1 MAAAASKW
9 EYDVRCGSRGTCTH
23 VYINVDITLGIYDAA
38 SAAQKKFAAHAK
50 HTGVARGLIDT
61 LWFEKDI
68 FELPSMENPPAISE
82 DITNPINVARRMIN
96 EEAQAARPGSGDLAL
111 QMMSAKLEALQEV
124 DEHAAVEVALCK
136 ALSSGP
142 GQQILEVE
150 MFRAL
155 PDEHRV
161 VSLAQAVANL
171 ERLQT
176 SSLHGFCPPAAQS
189 KVGEVLAAVRSLVR
203 GQCPVY
209 TSWCGCTNLK
219 KMMDEILPLFLT
231 IFDNHLENSAAH
243 CRGKNAAEKIFK
255 KCEDQIDEVTLEDLA
270 PLCTYDWLLTRE
282 QQQQVQ
288 QWMQI
293 IWSSAGMAGASAAGA
308 AKRSQSSSS
317 AVAAKKPRASEAST
331 SEVIDNVANLFT

>member
-1 MAAAASKW
+1 M
-9 EYDVRCGSRGTCTH
+9 
-23 VYINVDITLGIYDAA
+23 
-38 SAAQKKFAAHAK
+38 
-50 HTGVARGLIDT
+50 
-61 LWFEKDI
+61 
-68 FELPSMENPPAISE
+68 
-82 DITNPINVARRMIN
+82 
-96 EEAQAARPGSGDLAL
+96 
-111 QMMSAKLEALQEV
+111 
-124 DEHAAVEVALCK
+124 
-136 ALSSGP
+136 
-142 GQQILEVE
+142 
-150 MFRAL
+150 
-155 PDEHRV
+155 

-189 KVGEVLAAVRSLVR
+189 KVGEVLAAVRFLVR

-219 KMMDEILPLFLT
+219 KMMDEVLPLFLT
-231 IFDNHLENSAAH
+231 MFDDDLENSAAH
-243 CRGKNAAEKIFK
+243 CRGKIAAENIFK
-255 KCEDQIDEVTLEDLA
+255 KKCADKIDEVTLEDLA

-293 IWSSAGMAGASAAGA
+293 IWSSAGMTGASAAGA
-308 AKRSQSSSS
+308 AKRSQSPSS